1 MKSYFNLQLK
11 RYLKIFPFILVVVLL
26 LCAAFGTVYVGT
38 TQKAENSEE
47 KQRFK
52 IAITGDTENNYLQ
65 IGLAALKNFDA
76 TKFSM
81 EIVEMSETE
90 AAKALEKGEISAYA
104 VLPKSFMED
113 ALVGKQPEKIK
124 YVTTP
129 GGGGLVTMFK
139 NELTTVITNMV
150 VYSEKGVYGLSHA
163 MQDHGFDDTT
173 KEMNILNL
181 QYIDLIFNR
190 GKLVEVQEL
199 GISDGLSTT
208 EHLISGILV
217 LILVFMGIPYAVIAI
232 KKDYALNKIL
242 ASRGYSTL
250 RQTFSEFI
258 AHFIS
263 LLSVLVIAALILFGV
278 AAGFGVIKGD
288 VVLPLLSESP
298 KYLLKV
304 SPILLFVTAF
314 NLFIFEI
321 SDNMVSGV
329 LLHFFSALALCYISG
344 CLYPIYAFPKIIQQI
359 SIFLPTGLA
368 RGYLAA
374 IITESNSL
382 KLFLGLACYVV
393 FFFTAAAL
401 VRLYKVRFQRG

>member
-217 LILVFMGIPYAVIAI
+217 LILVFI
-232 KKDYALNKIL
+232 
-242 ASRGYSTL
+242 
-250 RQTFSEFI
+250 
-258 AHFIS
+258 
-263 LLSVLVIAALILFGV
+263 
-278 AAGFGVIKGD
+278 
-288 VVLPLLSESP
+288 
-298 KYLLKV
+298 
-304 SPILLFVTAF
+304 
-314 NLFIFEI
+314 
-321 SDNMVSGV
+321 
-329 LLHFFSALALCYISG
+329 
-344 CLYPIYAFPKIIQQI
+344 
-359 SIFLPTGLA
+359 
-368 RGYLAA
+368 
-374 IITESNSL
+374 
-382 KLFLGLACYVV
+382 
-393 FFFTAAAL
+393 
-401 VRLYKVRFQRG
+401 